1 MRQEYTVPE
10 ITLLGSVTELT
21 QMDSFAIAF
30 DGALLRGDDPDPGY
44 S

>member
-1 MRQEYTVPE
+1 MRQPYEAPE

-21 QMDSFAIAF
+21 QQDSFALSF
-30 DGALLRGDDPDPGY
+30 DGALFRGDDPDPSY